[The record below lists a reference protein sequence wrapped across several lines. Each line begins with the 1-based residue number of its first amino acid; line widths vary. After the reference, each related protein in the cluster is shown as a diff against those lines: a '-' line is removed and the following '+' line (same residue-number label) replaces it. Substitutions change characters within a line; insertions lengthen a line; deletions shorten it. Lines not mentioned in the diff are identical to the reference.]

1 MTAETG
7 DLLAMLD
14 RIGDDLVENA
24 DAISDIAA
32 RAVEDNLL
40 DIPAFLVRGTPEN
53 DAALAAGAIALAA
66 RPRASVARVK
76 IAPVAPSKT
85 ERKRTKRDADAEVR
99 RALLKADFSPGFVAR
114 CPIAKARRILS
125 DLAAGLGAP
134 REDQI

>member
-1 MTAETG
+1 MSAVSYRTGAGSLSMSFQAWRDTPIEDDAPAED
-7 DLLAMLD
+7 DLLA
-14 RIGDDLVENA
+14 
-24 DAISDIAA
+24 
-32 RAVEDNLL
+32 
-40 DIPAFLVRGTPEN
+40 IPAFLVRGSPEN
-53 DAALAAGAIALAA
+53 AEALAAGERALAD
-66 RPRASVARVK
+66 RPRTSVARVK